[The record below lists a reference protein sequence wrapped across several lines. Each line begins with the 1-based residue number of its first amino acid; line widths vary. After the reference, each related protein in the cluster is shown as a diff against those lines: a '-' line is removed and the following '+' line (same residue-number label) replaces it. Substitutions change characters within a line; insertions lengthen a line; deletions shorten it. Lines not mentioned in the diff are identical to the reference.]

1 MIEYVC
7 RQFDNVAGWIVQMG
21 LAFSAAAAVTD
32 VLP

>member
-7 RQFDNVAGWIVQMG
+7 RQFDNVAGWVVEMG
-21 LAFSAAAAVTD
+21 LAFSAVAAIAD